1 MQIIEVR
8 NDILKLA
15 YSPFQNGLLLS
26 DFLLVT
32 EGSKSILAQVIG
44 IESSQEK
51 DINIAVL
58 KGCLSVDD
66 TGKINSYVGFSPST
80 GAEISPVTQE
90 QVISMLCEQNSPSM
104 EWGYLAQH
112 DNVLFKTEKNILENK
127 PLILMDD
134 YANYNVI
141 ANNLVYSNSKLGKKT
156 VLVDFDGSLKIDNA
170 FYINSGED
178 FKLPLSYNTL
188 NYIYETELKEESLS
202 TQAVVQD
209 IIIELQEYIKT
220 LPDGFLPFSTIKNV
234 IYSQYEENKIPEL
247 MLFKNKFVKYSQQGI
262 FAENKSDFEYLNQAI
277 KENDIVVI
285 DATCVEFTWHRL
297 ILNYLAKNINEKCL
311 FIAKLEDDNSD
322 KKTILDIYNNQ
333 NINPV
338 LVSCYSHQYVNVM
351 KSIAKNMILF
361 PPIKLLND
369 FSIYSSFV
377 QKLNRDEYVVCGE
390 DTLYLSFL
398 VRLTYINSNMAP
410 DYIEEQIQKDV
421 DKLYRAGAKATQQN
435 QTSPKQTNIKD
446 TQTINE
452 TQNNYV
458 DEFVTTDADLDF
470 IEEMDNEEAASNKQN
485 QEEYYFDDSDLDMLD
500 ELDDQDNEKDAFS
513 VEENTIFEEEDNKQ
527 QTSTMIEE
535 TNDIAEIDEP
545 SIEENYTDYSSQT
558 IELEETQNIEEETQ
572 EEDIIYE
579 IEEIQHEDNPQPEE
593 VEDIDQE
600 EQYEDEYLDE
610 EISSEEEL
618 VSESKEEEE
627 DSEEYTTQP
636 IPVYSVPEL
645 DNEIEPEFTEGNII
659 YHEKYG
665 RGVIE
670 KIMNYGN
677 KTLCSIQF
685 EEVGRRLLDPNLA
698 GLKQI

>member
-32 EGSKSILAQVIG
+32 EGAKSILTQVIG
-44 IESSQEK
+44 IESSKEK

-66 TGKINSYVGFSPST
+66 TGKINPYIGFSPST
-80 GAEISPVTQE
+80 GAEITLVSQD
-90 QVISMLCEQNSPSM
+90 QVISMLCEKGVSAV

-156 VLVDFDGSLKIDNA
+156 VLVDFDGCLKIDNA
-170 FYINSGED
+170 FYVTPGED
-178 FKLPLSYNTL
+178 FKLPLSYDTL

-220 LPDGFLPFSTIKNV
+220 LSAGFLPFSTIKSV

-247 MLFKNKFVKYSQQGI
+247 MLFKNKFVKYAQQGI

-277 KENDIVVI
+277 RENDIVVI
-285 DATCVEFTWHRL
+285 DATCVEFIWHRL

-361 PPIKLLND
+361 PPIQLLND
-369 FSIYSSFV
+369 FAIYSSFV

-398 VRLTYINSNMAP
+398 VRLTYIDSNMAP

-421 DKLYRAGAKATQQN
+421 DKLYRAGAQNYSVPQNQQLSNNVSIEDNKTSISQQN
-435 QTSPKQTNIKD
+435 YN
-446 TQTINE
+446 
-452 TQNNYV
+452 
-458 DEFVTTDADLDF
+458 DEFKTTDEDLDF
-470 IEEMDNEEAASNKQN
+470 IEQMDSYQEQEAVENNEEFVF
-485 QEEYYFDDSDLDMLD
+485 EDSDLDMLD
-500 ELDDQDNEKDAFS
+500 ELDSEYTNEDLD
-513 VEENTIFEEEDNKQ
+513 ENNIEIEEEQTEFNEIQENIEQ
-527 QTSTMIEE
+527 QKNMQEYNVGDIEQGI
-535 TNDIAEIDEP
+535 NIDE
-545 SIEENYTDYSSQT
+545 
-558 IELEETQNIEEETQ
+558 IEEETQ
-572 EEDIIYE
+572 LSYENELEETSEEQKEQSIVYE
-579 IEEIQHEDNPQPEE
+579 IEEIQHDEE
-593 VEDIDQE
+593 SLE
-600 EQYEDEYLDE
+600 EENFEDEEY
-610 EISSEEEL
+610 
-618 VSESKEEEE
+618 KEEYDPE
-627 DSEEYTTQP
+627 DKEKSDDEYSSQP

-698 GLKQI
+698 GLKQV